1 MSFKKPP
8 RKTVPGYTRFR
19 SAQSVVPRLR
29 KEPDELTRK
38 MLLIGY
44 LTEKLEREKPESVYV
59 VGGQALET
67 YTAGQFRTGDI
78 DIATPD
84 SKAAEEILQQIGFER
99 EGTIWLSNALG
110 LAVHIVGL
118 SPTNSEKARIIHAGP
133 YQVRIVGVEDLIID
147 RLAAAK
153 FWKSQVDLEQAKALW
168 KGFRKQID
176 LQYLRKRAREEK
188 VEDVLPKAEERC

>member
-8 RKTVPGYTRFR
+8 RKTVSRYTRFR
-19 SAQSVVPRLR
+19 SAQSVAPRLR
-29 KEPDELTRK
+29 KEPDELARK

-44 LTEKLEREKPESVYV
+44 LTERLEKEKPESVYV
-59 VGGQALET
+59 VGGQAVET

-78 DIATPD
+78 DIVTPD
-84 SKAAEEILQQIGFER
+84 SKAAEEILERIGFER
-99 EGTIWLSNALG
+99 EGMVWLSKALG

-176 LQYLRKRAREEK
+176 LQYLRKRARDEK
-188 VEDVLPKAEERC
+188 VEDVLP

>member
-29 KEPDELTRK
+29 KEPDDLTRK

-59 VGGQALET
+59 VGGQAVET

-176 LQYLRKRAREEK
+176 LQYLRKRAREEN
-188 VEDVLPKAEERC
+188 VEDVLP

>member
-1 MSFKKPP
+1 MSFTKPP
-8 RKTVPGYTRFR
+8 GKTVSGYARFR

-29 KEPDELTRK
+29 KEPDELARK

-44 LTEKLEREKPESVYV
+44 LTERLEREKPESVYV
-59 VGGQALET
+59 VGGQAVET

-78 DIATPD
+78 DIVTPD

-99 EGTIWLSNALG
+99 EGMIWLSKALG

-153 FWKSQVDLEQAKALW
+153 FSKSQVDFEQAKVLRES
-168 KGFRKQID
+168 FRKQID
-176 LQYLRKRAREEK
+176 LQYLRKRAREEE
-188 VEDVLPKAEERC
+188 VEDVLP

>member
-8 RKTVPGYTRFR
+8 RKTVSGYTRFR

-29 KEPDELTRK
+29 KESDELARK

-44 LTEKLEREKPESVYV
+44 LTERLEREKPESVYV
-59 VGGQALET
+59 VGGQAVET
-67 YTAGQFRTGDI
+67 YTVGQFRTGDI
-78 DIATPD
+78 DIVTPD
-84 SKAAEEILQQIGFER
+84 SKAAEEILEQIGFER
-99 EGTIWLSNALG
+99 EGMVWLSKALG

-133 YQVRIVGVEDLIID
+133 YQVRIVGIEDLIID

-176 LQYLRKRAREEK
+176 LQYLRKRARDEK
-188 VEDVLPKAEERC
+188 VEDVLP

>member
-8 RKTVPGYTRFR
+8 RKTVSRYTRFR

-44 LTEKLEREKPESVYV
+44 LTERLEREKPESVYV
-59 VGGQALET
+59 VGGQAVET

-84 SKAAEEILQQIGFER
+84 SKGAGEILKRIGFER
-99 EGTIWLSNALG
+99 EGMIWLNKTLG
-110 LAVHIVGL
+110 LAIHIVGL
-118 SPTNSEKARIIHAGP
+118 FAKNSEKARIIHAGP
-133 YQVRIVGVEDLIID
+133 YKVRIVGVEDLIID

-153 FWKSQVDLEQAKALW
+153 FWKSQVDLEQAQALW
-168 KGFRKQID
+168 RGFRKQID
-176 LQYLRKRAREEK
+176 LQYLRRRAKEEK
-188 VEDVLPKAEERC
+188 VEDFLP

>member
-1 MSFKKPP
+1 MSLRKPV
-8 RKTVPGYTRFR
+8 RKPVSGYTRFR
-19 SAQSVVPRLR
+19 NAQSVVPRLR
-29 KEPDELTRK
+29 KEPDELARK

-44 LTEKLEREKPESVYV
+44 LTEMLEREKPESVYV
-59 VGGQALET
+59 VGGQAVET

-78 DIATPD
+78 DIVTPD
-84 SKAAEEILQQIGFER
+84 SKAAEEILKRIGFER
-99 EGTIWLSNALG
+99 EGKIWLNKALG

-118 SPTNSEKARIIHAGP
+118 FPKNFEKARIIHAGP
-133 YQVRIVGVEDLIID
+133 YQVRIVGLEDLIID

-153 FWKSQVDLEQAKALW
+153 FWNSQVDSEQAKALW

-188 VEDVLPKAEERC
+188 VEDVLPRNL

>member
-8 RKTVPGYTRFR
+8 RKTVSRYTRFR

-44 LTEKLEREKPESVYV
+44 LTERLEREKPESVYV
-59 VGGQALET
+59 VGGHAVET

-84 SKAAEEILQQIGFER
+84 SKAAEAILQQIGFER
-99 EGTIWLSNALG
+99 EGTIWLSKALG
-110 LAVHIVGL
+110 FAVHIVGL

-153 FWKSQVDLEQAKALW
+153 LWKSQVDLEQAKALW

>member
-1 MSFKKPP
+1 MSFRKPP
-8 RKTVPGYTRFR
+8 RKTVSGYTRFR

-29 KEPDELTRK
+29 KEPDELARK

-44 LTEKLEREKPESVYV
+44 ITERLEREKPESVYV
-59 VGGQALET
+59 VGGQAVET

-78 DIATPD
+78 DIVTPD
-84 SKAAEEILQQIGFER
+84 SKAAEEILEQIGFER
-99 EGTIWLSNALG
+99 EGMIWLSKALG
-110 LAVHIVGL
+110 LAIHIVGL
-118 SPTNSEKARIIHAGP
+118 SHKNSEKARIIHAGP

-188 VEDVLPKAEERC
+188 VEEVLP

>member
-8 RKTVPGYTRFR
+8 RKTVSGNARFR

-29 KEPDELTRK
+29 KETDELARK

-44 LTEKLEREKPESVYV
+44 LTERLEKEKPESVYV
-59 VGGQALET
+59 VGGQAVET

-78 DIATPD
+78 DIVTPD
-84 SKAAEEILQQIGFER
+84 SKAAEQILKRIGFER
-99 EGTIWLSNALG
+99 EGMIWLNKTLG
-110 LAVHIVGL
+110 LAIHIVG
-118 SPTNSEKARIIHAGP
+118 SFTKNSEKARIIHAGP
-133 YQVRIVGVEDLIID
+133 YKVRIVGVEDLIMD

-153 FWKSQVDLEQAKALW
+153 FWNSQVDLEQAKALW

-176 LQYLRKRAREEK
+176 LQYLRKRARDEK
-188 VEDVLPKAEERC
+188 VEDVLP

>member
-1 MSFKKPP
+1 MSFRKPP
-8 RKTVPGYTRFR
+8 RKTVSGYTRFR

-29 KEPDELTRK
+29 KEPEELTRK

-44 LTEKLEREKPESVYV
+44 ITERLEREKPESVYV
-59 VGGQALET
+59 VGGQAVET

-78 DIATPD
+78 DIVTPD
-84 SKAAEEILQQIGFER
+84 SKAAEEILEQIGFER
-99 EGTIWLSNALG
+99 EGMIWLSKALG
-110 LAVHIVGL
+110 LAIHIVGL
-118 SPTNSEKARIIHAGP
+118 SPKNSEKARIIHVGP

-176 LQYLRKRAREEK
+176 LQYLRKRAREER
-188 VEDVLPKAEERC
+188 VEEVLP

>member
-1 MSFKKPP
+1 MSFRKPP
-8 RKTVPGYTRFR
+8 RKTVSGYTRFR

-44 LTEKLEREKPESVYV
+44 ITERLEREKPESVYV
-59 VGGQALET
+59 VGGQAVET

-78 DIATPD
+78 DIVTPD
-84 SKAAEEILQQIGFER
+84 SKAAEEILEQIGFER
-99 EGTIWLSNALG
+99 EGMIWLSKALG

-176 LQYLRKRAREEK
+176 LQYLRKRAREEN
-188 VEDVLPKAEERC
+188 VEDVLP